1 VTAFSIVVNEE
12 SEVESMKVNT
22 QDFRFILFILLWLI
36 MLTVYVGVK
45 HW

>member
-1 VTAFSIVVNEE
+1 MTAFSIVVNKEI
-12 SEVESMKVNT
+12 EVETMKVNS

-36 MLTVYVGVK
+36 MLTVYVGIQ